1 MLRSMSAARTSLTD
15 HRRTI
20 VKRAMRTL
28 GLAALSTAALATALP
43 AASTAATSVRTTDA
57 APAAADPVIEWNR
70 FLLNVQA
77 TPGEQPAT
85 VHPTYELAMLH
96 AAIHDAVVSID
107 HSGLRYLTRVH
118 SVRGASVAAAADA
131 AAHDTLVKLYPSLQ
145 ASIDQQYAALAAR
158 VPAGA
163 RKASGV
169 RVGQRVAAQLLARR
183 ADDGSGASPLPFQ
196 AATSVGDYQL
206 TPPAFAPPV
215 FTHWRQ
221 VKPFVIRRA
230 NQFRP
235 PPPLALTS
243 PKYAAA
249 INEVKAL
256 GAAQGSTRTPD
267 QTQIGQFWNPPIW
280 AAWNQIAQ
288 TAALAH
294 HATLSENA
302 STFAT
307 LDLTLADSAIA
318 FYDAKY
324 AYHVWRPVTAIRDAD
339 ADGNPDTAADPAWT
353 PLSTTAPDPS
363 YPGAHGT
370 ISAAAAD
377 VLSAIYGNDVA
388 FTVTSPALPGVAR
401 SFVSFSEA
409 AHEATVSRIYNGNHT
424 RLDQVAGENLGHD
437 VAGFVLH
444 HNAPPGPVSH

>member
-1 MLRSMSAARTSLTD
+1 MLT
-15 HRRTI
+15 
-20 VKRAMRTL
+20 
-28 GLAALSTAALATALP
+28 LAALGSATLAALP
-43 AASTAATSVRTTDA
+43 ATSGAATTARA
-57 APAAADPVIEWNR
+57 AQNEAPATVDPVIEWNR

-77 TPGEQPAT
+77 TPGDQPPT

-96 AAIHDAVVSID
+96 AAIHDAVVTID
-107 HSGLRYLTRVH
+107 HSGLPYLRRVH
-118 SVRGASVAAAADA
+118 SVQGASVAAAADA
-131 AAHDTLVKLYPSLQ
+131 AARDTLVRLYPSLR
-145 ASIDQQYAALAAR
+145 ASIDQQYTALLAR

-163 RKASGV
+163 RKAAGM
-169 RVGQRVAAQLLARR
+169 RVGRRVAAQLLARR
-183 ADDGSGASPLPFQ
+183 ANDGSSASLLPFQ
-196 AATSVGDYQL
+196 PGTQAGDYQL

-215 FTHWRQ
+215 FTHWSR

-235 PPPLALTS
+235 PPPVAFTS

-294 HATLSENA
+294 HNTLSQNA
-302 STFAT
+302 STFAA
-307 LDLTLADSAIA
+307 LDLTLADSVIA

-324 AYHVWRPVTAIRDAD
+324 AYDVWRPITAIRNAD
-339 ADGNPDTAADPAWT
+339 TDGNPDTTADPTWT
-353 PLSTTAPDPS
+353 PLSATAPDPS

-377 VLSAIYGNDVA
+377 VLSSIYGNDFA
-388 FTVTSPALPGVAR
+388 FTATSPALPDVAR

-409 AHEATVSRIYNGNHT
+409 AQEASVSRIYNGNHT

-437 VAGFVLH
+437 VAGFVLLH
-444 HNAPPGPVSH
+444 SGPRDPVSH